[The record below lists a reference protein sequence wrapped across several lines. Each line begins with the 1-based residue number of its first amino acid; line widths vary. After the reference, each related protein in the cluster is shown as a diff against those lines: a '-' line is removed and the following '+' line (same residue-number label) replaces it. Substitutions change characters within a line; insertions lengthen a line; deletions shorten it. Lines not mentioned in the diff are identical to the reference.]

1 MPSESTRRSPVAYE
15 RRAILQC
22 AVNMKFGRKHPD
34 AKYVFSWGDILALVR
49 YENCTLRVV
58 CVYKRRATL

>member
-15 RRAILQC
+15 RIRAILQC

-34 AKYVFSWGDILALVR
+34 AKYVFS
-49 YENCTLRVV
+49 
-58 CVYKRRATL
+58 